1 MILKILILS
10 ITALTISSSIH
21 SNPRDLNRIKQMDS
35 NENGE
40 ISYEEFNASALDRF
54 TLLDTNGDGIVT
66 GEEFMNPILEQFKN
80 MDLNTDAVL
89 SKKEIRKA
97 LKKMRKE
104 KKTKMI
110 EEKKQPQPF
119 IKQ

>member
-1 MILKILILS
+1 
-10 ITALTISSSIH
+10 
-21 SNPRDLNRIKQMDS
+21 
-35 NENGE
+35 
-40 ISYEEFNASALDRF
+40 
-54 TLLDTNGDGIVT
+54 
-66 GEEFMNPILEQFKN
+66 MNPILEQFKN

-104 KKTKMI
+104 KKKMS

>member
-1 MILKILILS
+1 MILKTFILS
-10 ITALTISSSIH
+10 ITAITISFSTF
-21 SNPRDLNRIKQMDS
+21 SNSRDLNRIKQMDS

-40 ISYEEFNASALDRF
+40 ISYEEFKASALDRF

-80 MDLNTDAVL
+80 MDLNTDDVL

-104 KKTKMI
+104 NKTKRI

>member
-10 ITALTISSSIH
+10 ITAVTISSSIH
-21 SNPRDLNRIKQMDS
+21 SYPRDLNRIKQMDS

-89 SKKEIRKA
+89 SKKRN
-97 LKKMRKE
+97 KKSSKKNEKGKE
-104 KKTKMI
+104 NKND
-110 EEKKQPQPF
+110 
-119 IKQ
+119 

>member
-10 ITALTISSSIH
+10 ITAVTISSSIH

-35 NENGE
+35 DENGE
-40 ISYEEFNASALDRF
+40 ISYEEFNVSALDRF

-66 GEEFMNPILEQFKN
+66 GEEFMNPVLQQFKN
-80 MDLNTDAVL
+80 MDLNTDDVL

-104 KKTKMI
+104 NKTKMI